1 MGELW
6 QLSRQALLL
15 DSRRIGSHL
24 TRFGLSCVLYLS
36 VIAANFDS
44 SVSAAGLPLFH
55 AQLLL
60 TSFYVSAQAIF
71 GFSQTI
77 TEEKEDGTLGLL
89 RLAGISPLAI
99 LFGKSVG
106 RLADAGL
113 MIAVQLPFS
122 LVAITLGGVSVAQM
136 SAAYGALAAYL
147 WLLSAVAVT
156 CSVLS
161 PTGGRAATWTAVFV
175 SLYVLPPFIER
186 LGFWFPAAVS
196 RFYVEI
202 SLPLRINDV
211 MQSGFGGDVWCVPMA
226 VAIPGGLLAL
236 LVAWWQFDRVI
247 LSEPVVTKVAS
258 PATAMPRER
267 AWSRPIVWRDYRYIT
282 GGGGWL
288 MARVIVHFVIVAAM
302 MSVCHW
308 PAQGLAWGAL
318 IGGLFSLFDTTWA
331 ATNLFRSE
339 IRDQTW
345 SALAILPL
353 NISTIVRE
361 KLYGFALGLFPSMV
375 MPLAWIA
382 LAVVV
387 AASERGFRSAEMTL
401 ELFAGT
407 AAVSFSVAAYLHLLV
422 LLSLYFGWQATP
434 LSLTACL
441 AAGWV
446 YVTAFVPWNVSHWDR
461 VVIFVVTIGV
471 LVGIILGLQ
480 LLILRRLSALAAT
493 A

>member
-6 QLSRQALLL
+6 QLSRQALVL

-24 TRFGLSCVLYLS
+24 TRFGLTCVLYLS

-44 SVSAAGLPLFH
+44 SISAAGLPLFH
-55 AQLLL
+55 AQLLI

-99 LFGKSVG
+99 LFGKAVG

-113 MIAVQLPFS
+113 MIAVQIPFS
-122 LVAITLGGVSVAQM
+122 LVAITLGGVSVSQM

-161 PTGGRAATWTAVFV
+161 STGGKAATRTAVFV
-175 SLYVLPPFIER
+175 AIYALPPFIER
-186 LGFWFPAAVS
+186 LGVWFPPVIS
-196 RFYVEI
+196 QLYVTI
-202 SLPLRINDV
+202 SLPLRIDEV
-211 MQSGFGGDVWCVPMA
+211 MQSGFAGDVLCPPVVIA
-226 VAIPGGLLAL
+226 FIAGACSLGL
-236 LVAWWQFDRVI
+236 AWWQFDRVI
-247 LSEPVVTKVAS
+247 LSEPIEGVVVRRAS
-258 PATAMPRER
+258 AAVRRR
-267 AWSRPIVWRDYRYIT
+267 AWARPVVGKDFRYIT
-282 GGGGWL
+282 GGILWML
-288 MARVIVHFVIVAAM
+288 ARVAVHVVILFSMLAISIRNV
-302 MSVCHW
+302 
-308 PAQGLAWGAL
+308 QGFAWGAV

-345 SALAILPL
+345 SALALLPVDL
-353 NISTIVRE
+353 SRVMHE
-361 KLYGFALGLFPSMV
+361 KIIGFTLGLLPSIVLPGVWILMA
-375 MPLAWIA
+375 AWLHDHMQSNSSVEI
-382 LAVVV
+382 LT
-387 AASERGFRSAEMTL
+387 GTL
-401 ELFAGT
+401 TITL
-407 AAVSFSVAAYLHLLV
+407 SVAAHLHLLV
-422 LLSLYFGWQATP
+422 LMSLYFGWQATP

-446 YVTAFVPWNVSHWDR
+446 YITACVPWRGTSWDR
-461 VVIFVVTIGV
+461 GAMFVVTMGL
-471 LVGIILGLQ
+471 LVGIIFWFRA
-480 LLILRRLSALAAT
+480 LILRRLRELAAYT
-493 A
+493 